1 MKRSVGYRALF
12 DEDNRVHSTGLA
24 HELEDILAVHRAP
37 EAYRTALRAKLLAA
51 AGDESNYRRSVRTH
65 LLVAMAVV
73 VTLGLSV
80 AGLIA
85 WRNFNHSLHQ
95 AGAQ

>member
-12 DEDNRVHSTGLA
+12 DEDSRVHSAGLA
-24 HELEDILAVHRAP
+24 HELEDMLAVHRAP

-51 AGDESNYRRSVRTH
+51 AGDERIYRRGVRTQ

-80 AGLIA
+80 VGLIA
-85 WRNFNHSLHQ
+85 WRNYNHSLQ
-95 AGAQ
+95 RAGAQ